1 MSEIV
6 LTNQNDLRVLIADA
20 VEERLKAVA
29 KWFESKVTDE
39 NKILT
44 RQDTADY
51 LGMSLTTLYR
61 HTRDGKITAYGIG
74 DRVYYKMTDITAAM
88 KQIN

>member
-29 KWFESKVTDE
+29 KWF
-39 NKILT
+39 
-44 RQDTADY
+44 
-51 LGMSLTTLYR
+51 
-61 HTRDGKITAYGIG
+61 
-74 DRVYYKMTDITAAM
+74 DRK
-88 KQIN
+88 